1 MLSVICPVYN
11 EEKYIGHC
19 INSILRQDYPTEDM
33 EVIFADGM
41 STDATR
47 SIVASY
53 AARYPFIRLIDNPDR
68 RVSQGMNRA
77 IGACRGD
84 VVIRLDAHAEYP
96 GNYFSRR
103 VEALAELGAEN
114 VGGVCI
120 TLPCAETDTSRA
132 IAAVLSTPFGMGNST
147 FRVGTDRIKEVD
159 TVPFGCWHR
168 SLFDRI
174 GLFDTD
180 LVRNQDDEFNGR
192 IIRHGGRIFL
202 LPDVQIKYYARDKI
216 KKVAR
221 MFYQYGLF
229 KPLVN
234 KKLGSPATARQFVP
248 VALVVGLAAGAVL
261 SLCWSA
267 FAWVYGAGVLLYLLT
282 ALAVSVG
289 SGGSLRKILTQAW
302 TYVVVHVCYGAGYL
316 DGLFRLL
323 FNRPFTARA
332 NR

>member
-1 MLSVICPVYN
+1 MLSVVCPIYN
-11 EEKYIGHC
+11 EEKYIAAC
-19 INSILRQDYPTEDM
+19 IDSVLLQDYPREDM

-47 SIVASY
+47 EIVASY
-53 AARYPFIRLIDNPDR
+53 TARYPFIRLIDNPER
-68 RVSQGMNRA
+68 RVSQGMNHAIRA
-77 IGACRGD
+77 SRGD

-96 GNYFSRR
+96 SNYFSRL

-132 IAAVLSTPFGMGNST
+132 IAAVLSTPFGMGNSA

-192 IIRHGGRIFL
+192 ILRHGGKIFL

>member
-1 MLSVICPVYN
+1 MLSVVCPIYN
-11 EEKYIGHC
+11 EEKYIAAC
-19 INSILRQDYPTEDM
+19 IDSVLLQDYPREDM

-47 SIVASY
+47 EIVASY
-53 AARYPFIRLIDNPDR
+53 TARYPFIRLIDNPER
-68 RVSQGMNRA
+68 RVSQGMNHAIRA
-77 IGACRGD
+77 SRGD

-96 GNYFSRR
+96 SNYFSRL

-174 GLFDTD
+174 GFFDTD
-180 LVRNQDDEFNGR
+180 LIRNQDDEFNGR

>member
-1 MLSVICPVYN
+1 MNHAI
-11 EEKYIGHC
+11 
-19 INSILRQDYPTEDM
+19 R
-33 EVIFADGM
+33 
-41 STDATR
+41 
-47 SIVASY
+47 AS
-53 AARYPFIRLIDNPDR
+53 
-68 RVSQGMNRA
+68 
-77 IGACRGD
+77 RGD

-96 GNYFSRR
+96 SNYFSRL

-174 GLFDTD
+174 GFFDTD
-180 LVRNQDDEFNGR
+180 LIRNQDDEFNGR

>member
-1 MLSVICPVYN
+1 MLSVVCPIYN
-11 EEKYIGHC
+11 EEKYIAAC
-19 INSILRQDYPTEDM
+19 IDSVLLQDYPREDM

-47 SIVASY
+47 EIVASY
-53 AARYPFIRLIDNPDR
+53 TARYPFIRLIDNPER
-68 RVSQGMNRA
+68 RVSQGMNHAIRA
-77 IGACRGD
+77 SRGD

-96 GNYFSRR
+96 SNYFSRL

-192 IIRHGGRIFL
+192 ILRHGGKIFL